1 MITVSEYLMGRDK
14 DFPLDMLQARNMA
27 ELLSRVNW
35 LFGTLE
41 LYPTVS
47 SGYRPSAI
55 NKRIGGAKMST
66 HTVCAG
72 IDLHDPDGMLA
83 AKMMD
88 HLDLLEQC
96 GLWLEDPRYTK
107 SKSGSGGWV
116 HLDMKQRKNR
126 VFVP

>member
-1 MITVSEYLMGRDK
+1 MITLKEYLMGRDK
-14 DFPLDMLQARNMA
+14 EYPLDMLQAQNSA
-27 ELLSRVNW
+27 DLLARINW

-41 LYPTVS
+41 IHATVS

-55 NKRIGGAKMST
+55 NKKIGGAKMST

-83 AKMMD
+83 AKMLD

-96 GLWLEDPRYTK
+96 GLWLENPKDTPT
-107 SKSGSGGWV
+107 WV
-116 HLDMKQRKNR
+116 HLDTKQRKNR
-126 VFVP
+126 IFNP